1 MRHELNFW
9 VLGGDMRQG
18 KLAQLLAEDGHRVHT
33 YALEDGAVPAPGLT
47 AEPGL
52 SGVEQADCVVLP
64 LPVSSGGGLL
74 NAPLSRLSP
83 PLTEILAPL
92 SPGQMLCGGRVD
104 PVTAALAA
112 ERGLTYDFR
121 EADLK
126 GMHENS
132 VRLEFTME
140 DGSVRR
146 IAGSSIGG
154 GQIMICE
161 IDGTALEL
169 SAQLPTLVI
178 RQHDKKGV
186 LSNVTKVL
194 ADNDI
199 NIGVMKLSRSS
210 KGQEALCVIET
221 DSPLTEEIVSLV
233 RAQDNIISA
242 QALSP
247 DA

>member
-1 MRHELNFW
+1 MSISIFEVTGPVMIGPSSSHTAGAARLARAAAMIVAAPFSRVTFELYGSFAKTYRGHGTDKALVAG
-9 VLGGDMRQG
+9 VLGLRADDE
-18 KLAQLLAEDGHRVHT
+18 LLKD
-33 YALEDGAVPAPGLT
+33 
-47 AEPGL
+47 
-52 SGVEQADCVVLP
+52 SF
-64 LPVSSGGGLL
+64 
-74 NAPLSRLSP
+74 
-83 PLTEILAPL
+83 
-92 SPGQMLCGGRVD
+92 
-104 PVTAALAA
+104 ALAA